1 MADFGKINM
10 LTVNRFAPPG
20 AYLQFNEEEV
30 LMPNK
35 YMAEGLAE
43 GDEVE
48 VFVYKD
54 SEDRLVATTLKPLA
68 QVGEFAAMEVV
79 DTASFG
85 AFLEWGLEKHLLV
98 PKREMQEE
106 MRVGQKY
113 VVKVVL
119 DHLTNR
125 ILGVAKLNAFIFDNA
140 EYERGAEVDGLVVS
154 QTDLG
159 YKILVD
165 SKYWG
170 LLYGNEV
177 FKNIEQGDAIKCFV
191 RKVREDGK
199 LDLSV
204 RNPGE
209 GTQRSDA
216 DKIIELLKMNGGT
229 MNVSDKSDPEL
240 IKETFGLSKK
250 AFKKALGTLY
260 KNRMIVI
267 EPKSIKLM
275 VTPS

>member
-1 MADFGKINM
+1 MADFGKVNT
-10 LTVNRFAPPG
+10 LVVNRFATPG
-20 AYLQFNEEEV
+20 AYLQYNEEEI

-68 QVGEFAAMEVV
+68 VVGEFAAMEVV

-98 PKREMQEE
+98 PKREMHEE

-119 DHLTNR
+119 DHLTDR
-125 ILGVAKLNAFIFDNA
+125 IVGVAKLGAFIFDDA
-140 EYERGAEVDGLVVS
+140 EYERGSEVDGLVVS
-154 QTDLG
+154 QSDLG
-159 YKILVD
+159 YKVLVD

-191 RKVREDGK
+191 RKVRDDGK

-209 GTQRSDA
+209 ETQQGDA
-216 DKIIELLKMNGGT
+216 GEIMELLKMNGGK

-260 KNRMIVI
+260 KEKLIKI
-267 EPKSIKLM
+267 EPQSIEIL
-275 VTPS
+275 

>member
-1 MADFGKINM
+1 MADFGKMNT
-10 LTVNRFAPPG
+10 LKVNRFAPPG

-35 YMAEGLAE
+35 YMAEGLAVD
-43 GDEVE
+43 DEVE

-54 SEDRLVATTLKPLA
+54 SEDRLVATTLVPLA
-68 QVGEFAAMEVV
+68 QVGEFAALEVV
-79 DTASFG
+79 DTTGFG

-98 PKREMQEE
+98 PKREMQDE
-106 MRVGQKY
+106 MRIGKKY
-113 VVKVVL
+113 VVKVVI
-119 DHLTNR
+119 DHLTER
-125 ILGVAKLNAFIFDNA
+125 IVGVAKLSAFIFDNA

-154 QTDLG
+154 ITDLG

-170 LLYGNEV
+170 LLYGNQV
-177 FKNIEQGDAIKCFV
+177 FKNLEQGDAITCYV

-209 GTQRSDA
+209 ETQEGDA
-216 DKIIELLKMNGGT
+216 GEILALLKMNGGT

-250 AFKKALGTLY
+250 GFKKALGTLY
-260 KNRMIVI
+260 KQKLIKI
-267 EPKSIKLM
+267 DTQSITL
-275 VTPS
+275 T

>member
-1 MADFGKINM
+1 MADFGKMNT

-35 YMAEGLAE
+35 YMAEGLAVD
-43 GDEVE
+43 DEVE

-106 MRVGQKY
+106 MHIGQKY
-113 VVKVVL
+113 VVKVVI

-140 EYERGAEVDGLVVS
+140 DYERGAEVDGLVVS

-209 GTQRSDA
+209 ETQQSDA

-260 KNRMIVI
+260 KNRLIVI
-267 EPKSIKLM
+267 ESKSIKGI
-275 VTPS
+275 T

>member
-1 MADFGKINM
+1 MADFGKMNT
-10 LTVNRFAPPG
+10 LKVNRFATPG
-20 AYLQFNEEEV
+20 AYLQFNDEEV

-35 YMAEGLAE
+35 YMAEGLAVD
-43 GDEVE
+43 DEVE

-79 DTASFG
+79 DTAGFG

-113 VVKVVL
+113 VVKVVI
-119 DHLTNR
+119 DHLTER
-125 ILGVAKLNAFIFDNA
+125 IVGVAKLSAFIFDNA
-140 EYERGAEVDGLVVS
+140 EYERGAEVDGLIVS
-154 QTDLG
+154 ITDLG
-159 YKILVD
+159 YKVLVD

-170 LLYGNEV
+170 LLYGNQV
-177 FKNIEQGDAIKCFV
+177 FKNLEQGAAIKCYV

-209 GTQRSDA
+209 ETQEGDA
-216 DKIIELLKMNGGT
+216 GEILELLKMNGGT
-229 MNVSDKSDPEL
+229 MKVSDKSDPEL

-250 AFKKALGTLY
+250 SFKKALGTLY
-260 KNRMIVI
+260 KQKRIKI
-267 EPKSIKLM
+267 EPESISLI
-275 VTPS
+275 

>member
-1 MADFGKINM
+1 MADFGKVNT
-10 LTVNRFAPPG
+10 LKVNRFAPPG

-35 YMAEGLAE
+35 YMAEGLAVD
-43 GDEVE
+43 DEVD
-48 VFVYKD
+48 VFIYKD

-68 QVGEFAAMEVV
+68 QVGEFAALEVV
-79 DTASFG
+79 DTAPFG

-98 PKREMQEE
+98 PKREMQDE
-106 MRVGQKY
+106 MRVGRKY
-113 VVKVVL
+113 VVKVVV
-119 DHLTNR
+119 DHLTER
-125 ILGVAKLNAFIFDNA
+125 IVGVAKLNAFIFDDA
-140 EYERGAEVDGLVVS
+140 AFDRGAVVAGLVVS
-154 QTDLG
+154 KTDLG
-159 YKILVD
+159 YKVLVE

-170 LLYGNEV
+170 LLYSNEV
-177 FKNIEQGDAIKCFV
+177 FKTINQGDSISCFV

-199 LDLSV
+199 LDLSI

-209 GTQRSDA
+209 ETQQSDA
-216 DKIIELLKMNGGT
+216 DQILELLKMNEGS

-260 KNRMIVI
+260 KQKLI
-267 EPKSIKLM
+267 SIDPQSISLI
-275 VTPS
+275 

>member
-1 MADFGKINM
+1 MADFGKMNM
-10 LTVNRFAPPG
+10 LKVNRFATPG
-20 AYLQFNEEEV
+20 AYLQYNEEEV

-35 YMAEGLAE
+35 YMAEGLKVD
-43 GDEVE
+43 DEVE

-68 QVGEFAAMEVV
+68 QVGEFAALEVV
-79 DTASFG
+79 DTAGFG

-113 VVKVVL
+113 VVKVVI
-119 DHLTNR
+119 DHLTER
-125 ILGVAKLNAFIFDNA
+125 IVGVAKLSAFIFDNA

-154 QTDLG
+154 ITDLG

-170 LLYGNEV
+170 LLYSNEV
-177 FKNIEQGDAIKCFV
+177 FKNIERGDAIKCFV

-209 GTQRSDA
+209 ETQQGDAGT
-216 DKIIELLKMNGGT
+216 ILELLKMNDGT

-240 IKETFGLSKK
+240 IKETFGISKK

-260 KNRMIVI
+260 KQ
-267 EPKSIKLM
+267 KLIKIDPQAITLI
-275 VTPS
+275 

>member
-1 MADFGKINM
+1 MADFGKMNT
-10 LTVNRFAPPG
+10 LKVNRFATPG
-20 AYLQFNEEEV
+20 AYLQFNDVEV

-35 YMAEGLAE
+35 YMAEGLAVD
-43 GDEVE
+43 DEVD

-113 VVKVVL
+113 VVKVVV
-119 DHLTNR
+119 DHLTDR
-125 ILGVAKLNAFIFDNA
+125 IVGVGKLSAFIFDNA
-140 EYERGAEVDGLVVS
+140 AYDRGAEVDGLVVS
-154 QTDLG
+154 ITDLG

-177 FKNIEQGDAIKCFV
+177 FKSIEQGEAIKCFV

-209 GTQRSDA
+209 ETQQTDA
-216 DKIIELLKMNGGT
+216 DKILELLRMNDGS
-229 MNVSDKSDPEL
+229 MNVSDKSDPEI

-250 AFKKALGTLY
+250 SFKKALGTLY
-260 KNRMIVI
+260 KQKLIKIDPQSISVI
-267 EPKSIKLM
+267 
-275 VTPS
+275 

>member
-1 MADFGKINM
+1 MADFGKMNT
-10 LTVNRFAPPG
+10 LKVNRFATPG
-20 AYLQFNEEEV
+20 AYLQFNDQEV

-35 YMAEGLAE
+35 YMAEGLAVD
-43 GDEVE
+43 DEVE

-79 DTASFG
+79 DTAGFG

-113 VVKVVL
+113 VVKVVI
-119 DHLTNR
+119 DHLTER
-125 ILGVAKLNAFIFDNA
+125 IVGVAKLSAFIFDNA
-140 EYERGAEVDGLVVS
+140 EFERGAEVDGLVVS
-154 QTDLG
+154 ITDLG

-170 LLYGNEV
+170 LLYSNEV

-209 GTQRSDA
+209 ETQQTDA
-216 DKIIELLKMNGGT
+216 DQILELLNMNGGI
-229 MNVSDKSDPEL
+229 MKVSDKSDPEL

-250 AFKKALGTLY
+250 AFKKALATLY
-260 KNRMIVI
+260 KQKLIVI
-267 EPKSIKLM
+267 EPDSIKLI
-275 VTPS
+275 

>member
-1 MADFGKINM
+1 MADFGKMNT
-10 LTVNRFAPPG
+10 LKVNRFAPPG
-20 AYLQFNEEEV
+20 AYLQYNEEEV

-54 SEDRLVATTLKPLA
+54 SEDRLVATTLKPMA

-79 DTASFG
+79 DTAGFG

-106 MRVGQKY
+106 MRVGKKY

-119 DHLTNR
+119 DHLTDR
-125 ILGVAKLNAFIFDNA
+125 IVGVAKLNAFIFDDA
-140 EYERGAEVDGLVVS
+140 DYERGAEVKGLVVS
-154 QTDLG
+154 KTDLG
-159 YKILVD
+159 YKVLVD

-170 LLYGNEV
+170 LLYSNEV
-177 FKNIEQGDAIKCFV
+177 FKEINQGDAINCFV

-209 GTQRSDA
+209 ETQQTDA
-216 DKIIELLKMNGGT
+216 DSILELLKMNGGS

-240 IKETFGLSKK
+240 IRETFGLSKK
-250 AFKKALGTLY
+250 SFKKALGTLY
-260 KNRMIVI
+260 KNKLI
-267 EPKSIKLM
+267 EIDPTAIKL
-275 VTPS
+275 VGK

>member
-1 MADFGKINM
+1 M
-10 LTVNRFAPPG
+10 
-20 AYLQFNEEEV
+20 
-30 LMPNK
+30 
-35 YMAEGLAE
+35 
-43 GDEVE
+43 
-48 VFVYKD
+48 
-54 SEDRLVATTLKPLA
+54 
-68 QVGEFAAMEVV
+68 
-79 DTASFG
+79 
-85 AFLEWGLEKHLLV
+85 H
-98 PKREMQEE
+98 EE

-119 DHLTNR
+119 DHLTDR
-125 ILGVAKLNAFIFDNA
+125 IVGVAKLSAFIFDDA

-159 YKILVD
+159 YKVLVD

-177 FKNIEQGDAIKCFV
+177 FKTIAQGDAIKCYV

-209 GTQRSDA
+209 ETQQGDA
-216 DKIIELLKMNGGT
+216 GEILELLKMNGGK

-260 KNRMIVI
+260 KQKIIKI
-267 EPKSIKLM
+267 EPQSIELI
-275 VTPS
+275 

>member
-1 MADFGKINM
+1 MADFGKVNT
-10 LTVNRFAPPG
+10 LKVNRFAPPG

-35 YMAEGLAE
+35 YMAEGLAVD
-43 GDEVE
+43 DEVD
-48 VFVYKD
+48 VFIYKD

-68 QVGEFAAMEVV
+68 QVGEFAALEVV
-79 DTASFG
+79 DTAPFG

-98 PKREMQEE
+98 PKREMQDE
-106 MRVGQKY
+106 MRVGRKY
-113 VVKVVL
+113 VVKVVV
-119 DHLTNR
+119 DHLTER
-125 ILGVAKLNAFIFDNA
+125 IVGVAKLNAFIFDDA
-140 EYERGAEVDGLVVS
+140 AFDRGAEVAGLVVS
-154 QTDLG
+154 KTDLG
-159 YKILVD
+159 YKVLVE

-170 LLYGNEV
+170 LLYSNEV
-177 FKNIEQGDAIKCFV
+177 FKTINQGDSISCFV

-199 LDLSV
+199 LDLSI

-209 GTQRSDA
+209 ETQQSDA
-216 DKIIELLKMNGGT
+216 DQILELLKMNEGS

-260 KNRMIVI
+260 KQKLI
-267 EPKSIKLM
+267 SIDPQSISLI
-275 VTPS
+275 

>member
-1 MADFGKINM
+1 MADFGKMNT

-68 QVGEFAAMEVV
+68 QVGEFAALEVV
-79 DTASFG
+79 DTAPFG

-209 GTQRSDA
+209 ETQQTDA
-216 DKIIELLKMNGGT
+216 DQILELLNMNGGK

-260 KNRMIVI
+260 KQKVILI
-267 EPKSIKLM
+267 EPESIK
-275 VTPS
+275 VI

>member
-1 MADFGKINM
+1 MADFGKMNT

-35 YMAEGLAE
+35 YMTEGLAE

-68 QVGEFAAMEVV
+68 QVGEFASMEVV
-79 DTASFG
+79 DTAPFG

-98 PKREMQEE
+98 PKREMQDE
-106 MRVGQKY
+106 MRVGNRY

-125 ILGVAKLNAFIFDNA
+125 IVGVAKLNAFIFDDA
-140 EYERGAEVDGLVVS
+140 DYERGAEVDGLVVS

-209 GTQRSDA
+209 ETQQTDA
-216 DKIIELLKMNGGT
+216 DQIMELLKMNGGK

-240 IKETFGLSKK
+240 IRETFGLSKK

-260 KNRMIVI
+260 KEKMILI
-267 EPKSIKLM
+267 EAQSIK
-275 VTPS
+275 VI

>member
-1 MADFGKINM
+1 MADFGKINT

-20 AYLQFNEEEV
+20 AYLQFNDEEV

-35 YMAEGLAE
+35 YIAEGLAE

-68 QVGEFAAMEVV
+68 QVGEFAALEVV

-98 PKREMQEE
+98 PKREMQED

-177 FKNIEQGDAIKCFV
+177 FKNIAQGDAIKCFV

-209 GTQRSDA
+209 ETQQSDA
-216 DKIIELLKMNGGT
+216 DQILELLNMNGGK

-260 KNRMIVI
+260 KQKVILI
-267 EPKSIKLM
+267 EPESIK
-275 VTPS
+275 VI